1 MNKFII
7 EWEKYREQV
16 DQMNMSTKKEIKK
29 SIFNPELDNL
39 IKDKL
44 SEEQA
49 ETLKALKDVIAKDK
63 KPL

>member
-7 EWEKYREQV
+7 EWEKYRDQV